1 MDRPQYLWGG
11 VTPIRA
17 IAEAFTIQYIQPL
30 WFIWVIIA
38 AYVVFYLV
46 FKLTKLT
53 TGVFLF
59 AGITVIYI
67 LINTFV
73 NPREEMY
80 ASIIGMPLGVIWAAY
95 QDRINAFY
103 QKHFLQKEA
112 IVATTFLVLFGGR
125 LLLSAKGLENRLIH
139 AILRNL
145 ITMLFIVMIA
155 TLLQKM
161 KVKNRVLM
169 WLGAISYEIYIVHP
183 FILYSIEKRMETGET
198 VSDSLI
204 VVSTVVLTLILASG
218 LKSIQQY
225 VMKKV
230 KLI

>member
-1 MDRPQYLWGG
+1 MDCPQYLWGG
-11 VTPIRA
+11 GTPIRA

-38 AYVVFYLV
+38 AYVVFYVV
-46 FKLTKLT
+46 FKFTKPI
-53 TGVFLF
+53 TGVYWF
-59 AGITVIYI
+59 AGITLAYI
-67 LINTFV
+67 LISAFV

-80 ASIIGMPLGVIWAAY
+80 ASIIGMPLGMIWVVY

-103 QKHFLQKEA
+103 EKHFLQKEA
-112 IVATTFLVLFGGR
+112 VVTITFVVLFSGR
-125 LLLSAKGLENRLIH
+125 LLLSAKGFENRLIH
-139 AILRNL
+139 AALRNL
-145 ITMLFIVMIA
+145 ITMFFIVMIA
-155 TLLQKM
+155 VLIQRIR
-161 KVKNRVLM
+161 VKNRVLM

-183 FILYSIEKRMETGET
+183 FILYSIEKRMEAGET